1 MTRTRVLS
9 LSVWLLLVA
18 MALLVV
24 GRARYS
30 ADLSVFLPRAPSASQ
45 QLLVQQLQ
53 DGLASRLILVGI
65 EGADGATRARVSR
78 ALAATLRARAEFVS
92 VSNGED
98 TSEDQDREFV
108 FRHRYVLSP
117 TVNAERYSVDGLRA
131 AIADNLEL
139 VASAA
144 GSAAKSLFVSDPTGE
159 TLQVIDQLQ
168 GTPPRREAGVWTS
181 ADGARALLIA
191 QTRAVGSDTD
201 AQAQAIGLIRT
212 AFASAA
218 TATPLQLLLSGP
230 AVFSVEARTT
240 IEHEAVRLSL
250 LSTALIVTLLLLVY
264 RSLPTLLIGLL
275 PVACGALA
283 GVAAVALG
291 FGVVHGI
298 TLGFG
303 VTLIGESVDYSIYL
317 FIQTS
322 HGRADGAATS
332 NAAVTSRA
340 AATSNAPNP
349 LWRTIGLGVLTSIC
363 GFASLLPSS
372 FPGLAQLGLFSI
384 SGLTAAAA
392 VTRFVLPQ
400 LPVTLKVSDLAPL
413 GAGAARLL
421 ARTRLPWGVAAGLA
435 LACAVVLFHD
445 RARLWNRDLS
455 ALSPVSADAQALDAA
470 MRADLGAPDIG
481 DLVVVNADSQQA
493 ALQGAEAV
501 GGRLDE
507 LVEQQV
513 IAGYDSAARFLPS
526 DSTQASR
533 RESLPDPALLRSRL
547 ALVAEG
553 LHLKV
558 DALQPFVQQ
567 LTVARTAA
575 LLTRADL
582 DGTSFA
588 LGADALLWQRAGAWH
603 ALLPLRAAAPAA
615 GVAAGPQA
623 EPGATDSI
631 DIERVRAAVAGVTPD
646 HVLVMNIKQELDTLY
661 GSYLAEAV
669 HLSLAG
675 LAAIVVLLLVAL
687 RSAARAARVVAPL
700 LLAVL
705 VVAAGFALAGTRLT
719 ILHLIGMLLIVAVG
733 SNYALFFD
741 RRAADHDATALP
753 LTLASLLLANA
764 CTVIGFGVLAF
775 ARVPVLSALG
785 GTVAPGTLLALL
797 FAALLAPRRVTA
809 GAHDGRR
816 SMLAAG

>member
-1 MTRTRVLS
+1 MIRTRVVSLS
-9 LSVWLLLVA
+9 LWLALVA
-18 MALLVV
+18 LALLVV
-24 GRARYS
+24 ARARYS
-30 ADLSVFLPRAPSASQ
+30 ADLSAFLPRAPSAAQ

-78 ALAATLRARAEFVS
+78 ALAAALRARAEFVS

-98 TSEDQDREFV
+98 ASQDADREFV

-117 TVNAERYSVDGLRA
+117 AVSAERFSSDGLRA

-139 VASAA
+139 MASPA
-144 GSAAKSLFVSDPTGE
+144 GLSVKSLFVSDPTGE

-168 GTPPRREAGVWTS
+168 GAQPRRESGVWSS
-181 ADGARALLIA
+181 ADGARALLIG
-191 QTRAVGSDTD
+191 QTRAAGSDTD
-201 AQAQAIGLIRT
+201 AQAQAIGLIRS
-212 AFASAA
+212 AFAGAA
-218 TATPLQLLLSGP
+218 TGTPLQLLLSGP
-230 AVFSVEARTT
+230 AVFSVDARVT

-250 LSTALIVTLLLLVY
+250 LSTTLIVTLLLLVY

-317 FIQTS
+317 FIQS
-322 HGRADGAATS
+322 PHGHANTAATS
-332 NAAVTSRA
+332 NAITS
-340 AATSNAPNP
+340 

-384 SGLTAAAA
+384 SGLVAAAA

-400 LPVTLKVSDLAPL
+400 LPVRLKVADLAPL
-413 GAGAARLL
+413 GAAAARLL
-421 ARTRLPWGVAAGLA
+421 IRVRLPWGVAAALA
-435 LACAVVLFHD
+435 LACALLLYHD
-445 RARLWNRDLS
+445 RDRLWNRDLS
-455 ALSPVSADAQALDAA
+455 ALSPVSDAAQALDAS
-470 MRADLGAPDIG
+470 MRTDLGAPDIG
-481 DLVVVNADSQQA
+481 DLVVVNADSEQA
-493 ALQGAEAV
+493 ALQWSEAV
-501 GGRLDE
+501 GERLDQLADE
-507 LVEQQV
+507 KV
-513 IAGYDSAARFLPS
+513 IASYDSAARFLPS
-526 DSTQASR
+526 NATQAAR
-533 RESLPDPALLRSRL
+533 RASLPADEPLRSRL
-547 ALVAEG
+547 AAVAAS
-553 LHLKV
+553 LQLKP
-558 DALQPFVQQ
+558 DALAPFVQQ
-567 LTVARTAA
+567 LAAARTAA
-575 LLTRADL
+575 PLTRADL

-588 LGADALLWQRAGAWH
+588 LGADALLWQRAGVWH
-603 ALLPLRAAAPAA
+603 ALLPLRVIAPAA
-615 GVAAGPQA
+615 GTAIDPSAADP
-623 EPGATDSI
+623 I
-631 DIERVRAAVAGVTPD
+631 DIDRVRAAVADVAPG
-646 HVLVMNIKQELDTLY
+646 HILVMNIKHELDSLY
-661 GSYLAEAV
+661 GDYLSEAV
-669 HLSLAG
+669 RLSLAG
-675 LAAIVVLLLVAL
+675 LAAIVVLLLIAL

-741 RRAADHDATALP
+741 RRAADREPSALP

-785 GTVAPGTLLALL
+785 ATVAPGTLLALL
-797 FAALLAPRRVTA
+797 FAALLAARRTGGAAPRT
-809 GAHDGRR
+809 GG
-816 SMLAAG
+816 

>member
-1 MTRTRVLS
+1 MIRTRVLALS
-9 LSVWLLLVA
+9 LWLLLLALALIVVA
-18 MALLVV
+18 
-24 GRARYS
+24 RARYS
-30 ADLSVFLPRAPSASQ
+30 ADLSAFLPRAPSAAQ

-65 EGADGATRARVSR
+65 GGADAARRARVSR
-78 ALAATLRARAEFVS
+78 ALASTLRARAEFAS

-98 TSEDQDREFV
+98 ASQELDREFV
-108 FRHRYVLSP
+108 FRHRYVLSAAVSP
-117 TVNAERYSVDGLRA
+117 ARFSVDGLRA
-131 AIADNLEL
+131 AIADTLEL
-139 VASAA
+139 VASPA
-144 GSAAKSLFVSDPTGE
+144 GLSAKPLFVSDPTGE
-159 TLQVIDQLQ
+159 TLQVFDQLQ
-168 GTPPRREAGVWTS
+168 RAEPRRDFGVWSS

-191 QTRAVGSDTD
+191 QTRAAGSDTD
-201 AQAQAIGLIRT
+201 AQAQAIALIRT
-212 AFASAA
+212 AFAATAATSPASAPDRSQAHAA

-230 AVFSVEARTT
+230 AVFAVDARVT
-240 IEHEAVRLSL
+240 IEHEALRLSL
-250 LSTALIVTLLLLVY
+250 LSSALIVSVLLLVY

-317 FIQTS
+317 FIQSPPERT
-322 HGRADGAATS
+322 
-332 NAAVTSRA
+332 V
-340 AATSNAPNP
+340 

-384 SGLTAAAA
+384 SGLAAAAA

-400 LPVTLKVSDLAPL
+400 LPLRLKVADLAPL
-413 GAGAARLL
+413 GAAAARLM
-421 ARTRLPWGVAAGLA
+421 ARARLPLSLAAGLA
-435 LACAVVLFHD
+435 LACAALLFHD
-445 RARLWNRDLS
+445 RDRLWNRDLS
-455 ALSPVSADAQALDAA
+455 ALSPVSAEAQALDAA

-481 DLVVVNADSQQA
+481 DLVVVNADSEQV
-493 ALQGAEAV
+493 ALQWAEAV
-501 GGRLDE
+501 GGRLDA

-526 DSTQASR
+526 DHTQAAR
-533 RESLPDPALLRSRL
+533 QASLPAAQPLRSRL
-547 ALVAEG
+547 AAVAAG
-553 LHLKV
+553 LDLKL
-558 DALQPFVQQ
+558 DALQPFEQQ
-567 LTVARTAA
+567 LGAARTAA
-575 LLTRADL
+575 PLTRADL
-582 DGTSFA
+582 DATSLA
-588 LGADALLWQRAGAWH
+588 VGAAALLWQRGGGWH
-603 ALLPLRAAAPAA
+603 ALLPLRSNPAAP
-615 GVAAGPQA
+615 
-623 EPGATDSI
+623 I
-631 DIERVRAAVAGVTPD
+631 DIERVRAAVAAVAPG
-646 HVLVMNIKQELDTLY
+646 HILVMNIKHELDALY
-661 GSYLAEAV
+661 GSYLAQAL

-675 LAAIVVLLLVAL
+675 LGAIILLLLVAL

-741 RRAADHDATALP
+741 RCAADRSPYTLP
-753 LTLASLLLANA
+753 LTLASVLIANV

-785 GTVAPGTLLALL
+785 ATVAPGTLLALL
-797 FAALLAPRRVTA
+797 FAALLAPRRL
-809 GAHDGRR
+809 
-816 SMLAAG
+816 LAAA